1 MKSVNTKKKY
11 DIAYCVFVGLAF
23 ITVII
28 WQIFHLPLPSWLLT
42 NLPLTDSSF
51 VILQIQVTIA
61 VLPLAIIALITGMSK
76 DTLYGVPVL
85 KYVLR
90 LRPVLLTYNSIAI
103 LQMFMIIIAFAS
115 TSYQWYN
122 LLELTFFVTLF
133 NSLILMTDC
142 FSLLSDY
149 QFYRSEIRS
158 YLVSAPTQEKF
169 STVVDDVIKSASTAS
184 IDDLKEELS
193 AMNEMLLAVK
203 SNMTQTAF
211 NSEYIKCANRLFGA
225 KNSDLFFCMADALQ
239 NAYRSFN
246 EKKNAF
252 SIFHAVCFEFYNGLK
267 YLNLADARKCG
278 FLDDL
283 RFELFRNPAY
293 SNAAD
298 LRSFTAQ
305 IYRFAVVEN
314 IYPLNT
320 APIKDCF
327 VAGMYDWF
335 SPFQDFSFLD
345 RYDRLNFFKA
355 LVDNRNKTIL
365 DEKVY
370 NIADIQLDTDLVDKL
385 FNILYLYY
393 IAIYE
398 RLADNEQV
406 QFCRDYIR
414 NHQTRFHQVIEI
426 CVFSNISNDDIKLS
440 YDLMQFWEVT
450 KPNCVK
456 TSVFDSVTND
466 FWIFSFMAAN
476 PSVEFLSGVLR
487 SFAVGKEFKLYSQ
500 YFADGTAS
508 TQTEQKYHNFCDL
521 FGFGFNKIAVN
532 SLRSVLSETYKQ
544 YSIHEAIQEHDLLM
558 NNGDFLSKW
567 TQVVK
572 DYCGL
577 LSGRFSDKPANVTSN
592 PTVLVNR
599 YEFCFELS
607 RKENKRLKNTIEAS
621 ILTFICGVI
630 QSHLKI
636 ENVKFGEPLSPII
649 NVLNDSASHPVDT
662 VIGSKNCFSYRE
674 RNEEQQLLEKFGD
687 NLLSRSMSGGI
698 FFVSRSGFFA
708 DFSNIKV
715 HLLEPTREDILAEK
729 KPNENGTYSHVI
741 TNNLEGNFTED
752 ELVTFLQN
760 RLVNLKITC
769 DFICG
774 FSSEQIGY
782 GIILQFPRD

>member
-1 MKSVNTKKKY
+1 M
-11 DIAYCVFVGLAF
+11 
-23 ITVII
+23 
-28 WQIFHLPLPSWLLT
+28 
-42 NLPLTDSSF
+42 
-51 VILQIQVTIA
+51 
-61 VLPLAIIALITGMSK
+61 
-76 DTLYGVPVL
+76 
-85 KYVLR
+85 
-90 LRPVLLTYNSIAI
+90 
-103 LQMFMIIIAFAS
+103 AS
-115 TSYQWYN
+115 
-122 LLELTFFVTLF
+122 
-133 NSLILMTDC
+133 D
-142 FSLLSDY
+142 
-149 QFYRSEIRS
+149 
-158 YLVSAPTQEKF
+158 
-169 STVVDDVIKSASTAS
+169 
-184 IDDLKEELS
+184 
-193 AMNEMLLAVK
+193 
-203 SNMTQTAF
+203 
-211 NSEYIKCANRLFGA
+211 
-225 KNSDLFFCMADALQ
+225 
-239 NAYRSFN
+239 
-246 EKKNAF
+246 
-252 SIFHAVCFEFYNGLK
+252 
-267 YLNLADARKCG
+267 
-278 FLDDL
+278 
-283 RFELFRNPAY
+283 LFRNPAY
-293 SNAAD
+293 NNAAD
-298 LRSFTAQ
+298 LRSFTTQ

-320 APIKDCF
+320 ASIKDRF
-327 VAGMYDWF
+327 VTGMYDWF
-335 SPFQDFSFLD
+335 SPFQDFSLLE

-370 NIADIQLDTDLVDKL
+370 NIADIRPATDLIDKL
-385 FNILYLYY
+385 FIILYSYY
-393 IAIYE
+393 IASCE
-398 RLADNEQV
+398 PLADKELV
-406 QFCRDYIR
+406 HFCRDYIR
-414 NHQTRFHQVIEI
+414 NNQTRFQQVIES

-456 TSVFDSVTND
+456 TLVFDSVTND
-466 FWIFSFMAAN
+466 FWIFSFMAVN
-476 PSVEFLSGVLR
+476 PSVEFLSGALR

-508 TQTEQKYHNFCDL
+508 TQTEQKYYNFCNL

-674 RNEEQQLLEKFGD
+674 RNEEQQILEKFGD
-687 NLLSRSMSGGI
+687 DLLSRSMSGGI

-715 HLLEPTREDILAEK
+715 HLLKPTREDILAEK

-769 DFICG
+769 DFTCG

-782 GIILQFPRD
+782 GIILQFP

>member
-42 NLPLTDSSF
+42 DLPLTDSSF

-103 LQMFMIIIAFAS
+103 LQMFMIIIAFVS

-149 QFYRSEIRS
+149 QFYRSEIRF
-158 YLVSAPTQEKF
+158 YLVNAPTQEKF

-193 AMNEMLLAVK
+193 VMNEMLLAV
-203 SNMTQTAF
+203 SGDMTQTAI
-211 NSEYIKCANRLFGA
+211 NSEYIKCANKLFAA
-225 KNSDLFFCMADALQ
+225 KDSDLILSMAGALQ
-239 NAYRSFN
+239 DAYHSFN
-246 EKKNAF
+246 EKANAF
-252 SIFHAVCFEFYNGLK
+252 PIFLAVYFEFFSGLK
-267 YLNLADARKCG
+267 YLNLADAHTHG
-278 FLDDL
+278 VLDNL
-283 RFELFRNPAY
+283 RFELFHNPAY
-293 SNAAD
+293 SDAED

-320 APIKDCF
+320 APIKNRF
-327 VAGMYDWF
+327 VTGMYDWF
-335 SPFQDFSFLD
+335 SPFQDFSFLE

-370 NIADIQLDTDLVDKL
+370 NITDICPATDLIDKL
-385 FNILYLYY
+385 FIILYFYY
-393 IAIYE
+393 IASCE
-398 RLADNEQV
+398 PLADKEQV
-406 QFCRDYIR
+406 QFCHDFIR
-414 NHQTRFHQVIEI
+414 GHQVCFQQIIASCE
-426 CVFSNISNDDIKLS
+426 FPNISDDDIMLS

-456 TSVFDSVTND
+456 TLVFDSVTND

-476 PSVEFLSGVLR
+476 PSVKFLSGVLQ
-487 SFAVGKEFKLYSQ
+487 SFAVGKEFELYSQ

-508 TQTEQKYHNFCDL
+508 TRTKQKYHDFCNL
-521 FGFGFNKIAVN
+521 FGFDFNEIAVN
-532 SLRSVLSETYKQ
+532 SLRAVLSETYKQ
-544 YSIHEAIQEHDLLM
+544 YSIHKAIQEHNHLM
-558 NNGDFLSKW
+558 NDGDFLSKW

-577 LSGRFSDKPANVTSN
+577 LAGHFSDKPANVTSN
-592 PTVLVNR
+592 PTALVNR

-607 RKENKRLKNTIEAS
+607 RKENERLKNTIEAS
-621 ILTFICGVI
+621 ILTFVCRVI
-630 QSHLKI
+630 QPHLKI
-636 ENVKFGEPLSPII
+636 ENVKFGEPLSPTIKA
-649 NVLNDSASHPVDT
+649 LDDSVCNPVDT
-662 VIGSKNCFSYRE
+662 VIGSGNCFSYRE
-674 RNEEQQLLEKFGD
+674 RNEEQQILEKFGKEF
-687 NLLSRSMSGGI
+687 LSRFMTGAI

-708 DFSNIKV
+708 NFSNIEV
-715 HLLEPTREDILAEK
+715 HLLEPTREEILAK
-729 KPNENGTYSHVI
+729 KAPNENGTYSHVI
-741 TNNLEGNFTED
+741 TNDLEGNFTED
-752 ELVTFLQN
+752 EFVTFIQN
-760 RLVNLKITC
+760 RFVNLKITC
-769 DFICG
+769 DFTYG
-774 FSSEQIGY
+774 VSSEQIGY
-782 GIILQFPRD
+782 GIILQFPQD